1 MNVKNIMELGA
12 IADAVYSEHGESMQ
26 KAIFGD
32 HARENPAPSSD
43 ESDPRKKMMTN
54 AVMFVAGASAI
65 WAVKKVMQ
73 G

>member
-1 MNVKNIMELGA
+1 MNLKNIMELGA
-12 IADAVYSEHGESMQ
+12 LADAVYSEHGESMQ

-43 ESDPRKKMMTN
+43 ESDPKKKVMTN
-54 AVMFVAGASAI
+54 ALMFGVGVA
-65 WAVKKVMQ
+65 AVLSVRKIMR